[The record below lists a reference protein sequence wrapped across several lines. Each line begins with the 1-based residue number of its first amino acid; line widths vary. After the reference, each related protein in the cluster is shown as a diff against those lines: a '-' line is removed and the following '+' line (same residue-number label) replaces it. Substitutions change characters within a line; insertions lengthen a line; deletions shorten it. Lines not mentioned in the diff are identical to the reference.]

1 MSLYE
6 HVAHDHQPVNVNVA
20 HAEEHTRLNDRIAVI
35 LTRSVGTMWTA
46 YSFIVLAV
54 IGLFAILG
62 VLNPLVALLVAWL
75 SQTLI
80 QLVLLPV
87 IMVGQNVL
95 NHKQEIQSDEQFATT
110 QKSYHDIEQLMK
122 HLDAQDTELLH
133 QTELIQQQDAKIAQ
147 LLSKPVPTRKKATV
161 E

>member
-6 HVAHDHQPVNVNVA
+6 HAAHDHQPVNVNVA
-20 HAEEHTRLNDRIAVI
+20 HAEEHTRLNDRIAVV
-35 LTRSVGTMWTA
+35 LTRSVGNMWTA
-46 YSFIVLAV
+46 YSFILLAV
-54 IGLFAILG
+54 IGLCAILG
-62 VLNPLVALLVAWL
+62 VLSPLVALLVAWL

-95 NHKQEIQSDEQFATT
+95 NHKQELQSDEQYQFTL
-110 QKSYHDIEQLMK
+110 KSYHDIKEMMK
-122 HLDAQDTELLH
+122 HLDIQDEELLR
-133 QTELIQQQDAKIAQ
+133 QTALIQK
-147 LLSKPVPTRKKATV
+147 LLSKPVTSRKKAVV